1 MKINI
6 KATDMTPSLR
16 TYIEEKFGSLTKF
29 IKHFDEA
36 GEAAIWLEVSRT
48 SRHHRH
54 GEVFRVAAN
63 LRLPR
68 HILRAEEYA
77 EDARKAIDQAKNIL
91 HAEIEKY
98 RTRFVKPKRGGKG
111 NSARFS

>member
-1 MKINI
+1 MYNIHMKINI
-6 KATDMTPSLR
+6 KADDMTPSLR

-29 IKHFDEA
+29 VKHFDET

-48 SRHHRH
+48 SKHHRH
-54 GEVFRVAAN
+54 GEVFRVTAD

-77 EDARKAIDQAKNIL
+77 EDVRKAIDRARKVL
-91 HAEIEKY
+91 HLEIEKY
-98 RTRFVKPKRGGKG
+98 RTKFVKPKRTSSK
-111 NSARFS
+111 